1 MQFYGKTLAS
11 MIQPSNT
18 LDCVEPFIRCTR
30 PEMALNDVNKNLE
43 TYEGKRLL
51 RKRF

>member
-1 MQFYGKTLAS
+1 MKSYGRTLAS

-18 LDCVEPFIRCTR
+18 LYSVQSCIRCTV
-30 PEMALNDVNKNLE
+30 PQMALNDVNKNLE

-51 RKRF
+51 CKRF